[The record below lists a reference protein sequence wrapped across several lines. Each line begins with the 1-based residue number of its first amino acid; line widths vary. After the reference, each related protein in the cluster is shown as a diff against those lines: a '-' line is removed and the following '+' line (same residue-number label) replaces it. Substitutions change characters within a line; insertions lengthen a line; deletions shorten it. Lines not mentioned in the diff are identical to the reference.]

1 MTGAVPTGGPAAPM
15 RVLAAVV
22 VPPHLS
28 VSGASRA
35 AERLTEQLARFDDV
49 AIDIANMGV
58 PPASGVAEGGGSVPR
73 RLPVKV
79 WNPLSWTSRFLP
91 NRYRTLLYRSDLP
104 RKVAH
109 GGYDLVHLHNPT
121 PSLEMKRVALAAR
134 RAGVPYVISTHG
146 FVEIAD
152 GPVINQM
159 GRAQRAVWSVMVDR
173 PVRWTVRHA
182 TRMFL
187 LSPADGPVVDRL
199 DGAAVA
205 TSIVSNGVEVPDD
218 DGRDDDAH
226 LDRVG
231 VGERADGNGLR
242 AFFLANHTPN
252 KGVDVLLDAFT
263 TLDRPFT
270 LVVGGDQ
277 REVIDYDAYA
287 ARCGPGQRI
296 VYPGRLSDEEVAAL
310 FRWADLFVFPTRA
323 DTLPLVVLEAMAHG
337 TPVVAS
343 AVGGIPF
350 ELEGGCGVLVPPGDV
365 EALRTA
371 VAELDED
378 RTRLAEMAAA
388 ARSRVVEHFTW
399 PSAGAAAHRA
409 YRVVLGRDAAD
420 PTG

>member
-1 MTGAVPTGGPAAPM
+1 MNPTEPETAGGPPM

-35 AERLTEQLARFDDV
+35 AENLSAELAREPDV
-49 AIDIANMGV
+49 ALDIANMGV
-58 PPASGVAEGGGSVPR
+58 PPGSGAPEGGGDVPR

-79 WNPLSWTSRFLP
+79 RNPLSWTARILP

-104 RKVAH
+104 SKVAH

-121 PSLEMKRVALAAR
+121 PSLEMKRVARAAR

-152 GPVINQM
+152 GPAINQM
-159 GRAQRAVWSVMVDR
+159 GRAQRAVWAAMVDR
-173 PVRWTVRHA
+173 PVRWAVRNA
-182 TRMFL
+182 TRMLL
-187 LSPADGPVVDRL
+187 LSPADRPVVARL
-199 DGAAVA
+199 DGADVPS
-205 TSIVSNGVEVPDD
+205 SIVPNGVEVP
-218 DGRDDDAH
+218 GPNAGADDAAD
-226 LDRVG
+226 LARVG
-231 VGERADGNGLR
+231 VGEDRPGLT

-252 KGVDVLLDAFT
+252 KGVDVLLEAFT
-263 TLDRPFT
+263 ALDRPFT

-277 REVIDYDAYA
+277 REVVDYEAYA
-287 ARCGPGQRI
+287 ARCGPDQRI
-296 VYPGRLSDEEVAAL
+296 VYPGRLSDAEVGSL

-343 AVGGIPF
+343 DVGGIPY

-365 EALRTA
+365 DRLRQA
-371 VAELDED
+371 VDELADD
-378 RTRLAEMAAA
+378 PDRLASMAANARTRVLE
-388 ARSRVVEHFTW
+388 EFTW
-399 PSAGAAAHRA
+399 PRAADAALEA
-409 YRVVLGRDAAD
+409 YRTVLDR
-420 PTG
+420 PRTGQG

>member
-1 MTGAVPTGGPAAPM
+1 M

-35 AERLTEQLARFDDV
+35 AEHLTEALAGYADV
-49 AIDIANMGV
+49 DIDIANMSQPAAGGV
-58 PPASGVAEGGGSVPR
+58 PHGGGSTPR
-73 RLPVKV
+73 RLPVRT
-79 WNPLSWTSRFLP
+79 WNPLGWTRRFLP
-91 NRYRTLLYRSDLP
+91 NRYRTLLYGSDLP

-121 PSLEMKRVALAAR
+121 PSIEMMRVARAAR

-152 GPVINQM
+152 GPVINAM
-159 GRAQRAVWSVMVDR
+159 GRAQRAVWAVMVDR
-173 PVRWTVRHA
+173 PVRWAVRHA

-187 LSPADGPVVDRL
+187 LSPADRPVVDRL
-199 DGAAVA
+199 DGAAVPA
-205 TSIVSNGVEVPDD
+205 SIVPNGVAVPADVDPADD
-218 DGRDDDAH
+218 REH
-226 LDRVG
+226 LERIG
-231 VGERADGNGLR
+231 VATRPEGLT

-252 KGVDVLLDAFT
+252 KGVDVLLEAFAG
-263 TLDRPFT
+263 LDLPFT

-277 REVIDYDAYA
+277 REVVDYASFA
-287 ARCGPGQRI
+287 ARCSPDQRI
-296 VYPGRLSDEEVAAL
+296 VYPGRLSDEEVGAL

-343 AVGGIPF
+343 SVGGIPY

-365 EALRTA
+365 AALQAAIT
-371 VAELDED
+371 ELAADPD
-378 RTRLAEMAAA
+378 RLAEMAGA
-388 ARSRVVEHFTW
+388 ARQRVLAHFTW
-399 PSAGAAAHRA
+399 PRAGAAAHEA
-409 YRVVLGRDAAD
+409 YRLVLGR
-420 PTG
+420 

>member
-1 MTGAVPTGGPAAPM
+1 MADVVPASAADAPM

-35 AERLTEQLARFDDV
+35 AERLSEQLARFDDV
-49 AIDIANMGV
+49 TIDIANMGV
-58 PPASGVAEGGGSVPR
+58 QPTGGVAMGGGVVPR

-121 PSLEMKRVALAAR
+121 PSLEMKRVARAAR

-159 GRAQRAVWSVMVDR
+159 GRAQRAVWSVFVDR
-173 PVRWTVRHA
+173 PVRWSVRHA
-182 TRMFL
+182 TRMLL

-199 DGAAVA
+199 DGAAVP
-205 TSIVSNGVEVPDD
+205 TSIVSNGVEVPDVD
-218 DGRDDDAH
+218 AGRDDATH

-231 VGERADGNGLR
+231 VGEGADGLR

-277 REVIDYDAYA
+277 REVIDYDDYA
-287 ARCGPGQRI
+287 SRCGPGQRI
-296 VYPGRLSDEEVAAL
+296 VYPGRLSDDEVGAL

-350 ELEGGCGVLVPPGDV
+350 ELEGGCGLLVPPGDV
-365 EALRTA
+365 EALRSAIT
-371 VAELDED
+371 ELDDD
-378 RTRLAEMAAA
+378 RERLAEMAVA
-388 ARSRVVEHFTW
+388 ARDRVLEHFTW
-399 PSAGAAAHRA
+399 PSAGAAARRA
-409 YRVVLGRDAAD
+409 YGIVLGRDDTAAS
-420 PTG
+420 G